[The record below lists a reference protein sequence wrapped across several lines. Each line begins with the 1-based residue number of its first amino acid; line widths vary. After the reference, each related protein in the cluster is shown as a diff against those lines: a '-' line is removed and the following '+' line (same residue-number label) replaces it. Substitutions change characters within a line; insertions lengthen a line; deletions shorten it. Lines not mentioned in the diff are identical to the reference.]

1 MHKIKIKYEYSKTG
15 KINIRT
21 KRLYRIGKP
30 IFLGSVS
37 LGIRINTY
45 TSPNE
50 EQMILRK
57 D

>member
-1 MHKIKIKYEYSKTG
+1 MNKIKIKYKYSKTG

-21 KRLYRIGKP
+21 KRLYRIAKL
-30 IFLGSVS
+30 IFMGSVS
-37 LGIRINTY
+37 LGIRINTH

-50 EQMILRK
+50 EQMILRQ